1 MAKTHSI
8 PARPGSDHAPLRSL
22 SDADLALRSPLA
34 TAARALT
41 LVPAPTVVEL
51 RPDPDRL
58 ALQLLTEF
66 RAAWARGDESRMT
79 EVILDAT
86 ELDDAH
92 RGGPRLMDEIRG
104 IQTPAVA

>member
-1 MAKTHSI
+1 MNTQT
-8 PARPGSDHAPLRSL
+8 LRSL
-22 SDADLALRSPLA
+22 SDADLASRSQLA
-34 TAARALT
+34 TQARALT
-41 LVPAPTVVEL
+41 LVPAPH
-51 RPDPDRL
+51 DPDRL

-79 EVILDAT
+79 EVILDAA
-86 ELDDAH
+86 ELDAAH